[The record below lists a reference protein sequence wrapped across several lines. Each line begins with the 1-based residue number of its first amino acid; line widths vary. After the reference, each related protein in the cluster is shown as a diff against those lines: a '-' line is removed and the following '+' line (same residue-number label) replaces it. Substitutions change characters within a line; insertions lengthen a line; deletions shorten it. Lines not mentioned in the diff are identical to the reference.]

1 MVELFDENLKINPKI
16 ASEILRN
23 KEGLHN
29 LALGFGNEKS
39 LNQLL
44 AHHGVIFKPEQRLV
58 WVSANPYQL
67 GEFVCYD
74 LNTIF
79 NKNNDKRE
87 IVSLQHENLNIPKD
101 AFLETSEYKNY
112 ELFRIEDRKADAL
125 LEVKKDLSSD
135 FVKQYQ
141 SLNPN
146 YWFVYYK
153 TGLSFYQK
161 KQYKLAKEQFEKA
174 LTKEIT
180 TLTEKL
186 EIEKYLKKIE
196 RKLQ

>member
-1 MVELFDENLKINPKI
+1 MISIFD
-16 ASEILRN
+16 
-23 KEGLHN
+23 
-29 LALGFGNEKS
+29 
-39 LNQLL
+39 
-44 AHHGVIFKPEQRLV
+44 
-58 WVSANPYQL
+58 
-67 GEFVCYD
+67 
-74 LNTIF
+74 
-79 NKNNDKRE
+79 KNNDKRE

-101 AFLETSEYKNY
+101 AFLETTEYKNY

-161 KQYKLAKEQFEKA
+161 KQYQLAKEQFEKA